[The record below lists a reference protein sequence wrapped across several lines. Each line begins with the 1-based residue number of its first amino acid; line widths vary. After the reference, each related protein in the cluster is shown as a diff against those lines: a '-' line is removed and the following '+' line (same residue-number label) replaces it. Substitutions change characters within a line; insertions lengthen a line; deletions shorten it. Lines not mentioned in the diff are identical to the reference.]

1 MTYICVLI
9 KTITPQYTNTM
20 KKLQTIEIT
29 IQEIWMAT
37 RPSVQKS
44 KKTYNRKSKHKNR
57 EF

>member
-1 MTYICVLI
+1 
-9 KTITPQYTNTM
+9 M
-20 KKLQTIEIT
+20 KKLQTIELS

-44 KKTYNRKSKHKNR
+44 KKSYTRKSKHKNR

>member
-1 MTYICVLI
+1 
-9 KTITPQYTNTM
+9 M
-20 KKLQTIEIT
+20 KQLQTIEIK

-44 KKTYNRKSKHKNR
+44 KKTYTRKPKHKNR